1 MNTCEFNTY
10 NLIKTVETVIVK
22 YKSSNT
28 RLKSGVKKKIIS
40 LNRFNG
46 LISLLTL
53 YINQKKYLEEK
64 MRKII
69 IAGNWKM
76 NNDLTQ
82 TEKLIVHLK
91 NLLQNEKPNC
101 DVVVCP
107 PYTSLSEA
115 SKLLKG
121 SQIKLGAQNMHF
133 EENGAFTGEV
143 SALMLKSVGCEYV
156 ILGHSERRHI
166 FGESNEMINKKIKK
180 ALSAG
185 LKPIF
190 CVGELLEER
199 ENGTTNDVVKKQ
211 ILKGL
216 AEISADD
223 MKNIIVAYE
232 PVWAIGTGKTASPA
246 QAQEVHEFIRDLVEI
261 TYSLE
266 IANDLVIQYG
276 GSVKPDNAKELI
288 SQKDI
293 DGALVGGACLK
304 ADSFVGIIKGA

>member
-1 MNTCEFNTY
+1 MR
-10 NLIKTVETVIVK
+10 KTV
-22 YKSSNT
+22 
-28 RLKSGVKKKIIS
+28 
-40 LNRFNG
+40 
-46 LISLLTL
+46 
-53 YINQKKYLEEK
+53 
-64 MRKII
+64 

-76 NNDLTQ
+76 NNDLAQ
-82 TEKLIVHLK
+82 SEKLIVELK
-91 NLLQNEKPNC
+91 NLLQNEKINC
-101 DVVVCP
+101 DVIVCP
-107 PYTSLSEA
+107 PFTSLSEA
-115 SKLLKG
+115 TKFLKG
-121 SQIKLGAQNMHF
+121 SHIKLGAQNMHF

-143 SALMLKSVGCEYV
+143 SAAMLKSVGCEYV

-166 FGESNEMINKKIKK
+166 FGENDEVINKKIKK

-199 ENGTTNDVVKKQ
+199 ENGTTNDVVKRQ
-211 ILKGL
+211 VLKGL
-216 AEISADD
+216 AGISADD

-246 QAQEVHEFIRDLVEI
+246 QAQEVHEFIRDLIEI
-261 TYSLE
+261 DYSLE
-266 IANDLVIQYG
+266 VANDLVIQYG

-304 ADSFVGIIKGA
+304 ADSFLEIIKGA

>member
-1 MNTCEFNTY
+1 MR
-10 NLIKTVETVIVK
+10 KTV
-22 YKSSNT
+22 
-28 RLKSGVKKKIIS
+28 
-40 LNRFNG
+40 
-46 LISLLTL
+46 
-53 YINQKKYLEEK
+53 
-64 MRKII
+64 

-76 NNDLTQ
+76 NNDLKES
-82 TEKLIVHLK
+82 EKLIVDLK

-143 SALMLKSVGCEYV
+143 SASMLKSVGCEYV
-156 ILGHSERRHI
+156 IIGHSERRHI

-246 QAQEVHEFIRDLVEI
+246 QAQEVHEFIRDLIEI
-261 TYSLE
+261 TFSLE

-304 ADSFVGIIKGA
+304 ADSFMGIIKGA